1 MGDEEVLFDAGTSL
15 GFKEVFVT
23 CGGCKCDGSDIDD
36 GLDDDEEDIC
46 IGTCSR

>member
-1 MGDEEVLFDAGTSL
+1 MGDEEGLFDVASL

-23 CGGCKCDGSDIDD
+23 CGGCKCDGCDIDD
-36 GLDDDEEDIC
+36 GLDDDEEEIC